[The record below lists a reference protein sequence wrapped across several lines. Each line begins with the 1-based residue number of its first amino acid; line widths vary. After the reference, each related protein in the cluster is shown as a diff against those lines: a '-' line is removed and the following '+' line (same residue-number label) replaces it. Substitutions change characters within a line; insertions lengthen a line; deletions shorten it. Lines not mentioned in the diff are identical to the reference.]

1 MTNHNQQNI
10 AFKAGCHHP
19 LEQPKKKRSQ
29 ISFHFT
35 NIRGL
40 RTNFDD
46 LLMHSTRHKPA
57 VIAVT
62 EPLLTETVPDI
73 QILLPSY
80 HPPVRKNRPK
90 GGIVLYVHESFSFVH
105 LNDLSSPEHD
115 FLWLKLSLGPK
126 ENVYLCCLY
135 RSPSADDSIYDLL
148 TAQIQNFYAE
158 DPACEVVVLG
168 DFNAHHK
175 TWLGFSKNT
184 DVHGEAALLFS
195 LSNDL
200 TQMVSCPTRFP
211 SHSLLDLF
219 LTSSPELYV
228 VSTVAPLGTSD
239 HAVVCCTR
247 SIESSTT
254 KVAKRGKRLF
264 NKADWNAL
272 CNFFSDYNWTSC
284 ENDDVDVYATNI
296 TTVIQLGMDLFIPTK
311 VMPTTE
317 TSAPWF
323 NLPCFTAYSKKQ
335 AAYRKWKSKPSAATQ
350 SAFKA
355 ARNNLKK
362 VIRQAKKDFQT
373 RLQGKINSNQLTPRH
388 FWSMY
393 RNLSGVS
400 KPSIPTLSAEGQAS
414 ESPLE
419 KAELLNSLFSANSTL
434 DAGSKVPPK
443 LTPRT
448 NHSLHHVNFH
458 LRTTYKILKKLDMNK
473 AEGADCIPT
482 VVLKKCS
489 FELALPLTKL
499 FAHSFRKGKVPASW
513 KFAVVQP
520 VPKPG
525 DNKSPLNYRPISLLP
540 VMGKVMERVVNQSI
554 VSFLRHHNLLND
566 RQYGFLSERSTTD
579 LLTVLFQTWTDA
591 LDSGSEVRAIS
602 LDISKAF
609 DKVWHDGLLA
619 KLQSH
624 GIGGPL
630 FNWLKDYL
638 SNRSQAVRV
647 DGIISES
654 KSINA
659 GVPQGSVLGPTL
671 FLIFINDLLD
681 ITSNPIHSFADDS
694 TLHVRLPPG
703 PLTVARQEAAVTL
716 DSDLA
721 KIDEWGEQWLVS
733 FNAKKTTQLAI
744 SRRSDQNYPASHFQ
758 ESELQFASE
767 MKLLGITF
775 SGKLS
780 LEKHVHN
787 KLSAA
792 ARMIGVL
799 YRLRRILPLSS
810 MLQLYKSLIRPHLEY
825 CSHLLD
831 SASKGSLLLIEKLQS
846 RAMRILGCSDPVK
859 ENILPMSHRRNVGCL
874 SLLYRYFHGHC
885 SRELLGLV
893 PTLQH
898 LGPSTRFAGVS
909 HSFCLSVPRSRTE
922 HHKKSFFPRTIRLWN
937 SLPSSAFPVDY
948 NLVQFKKNVNCF
960 LKTQLH

>member
-1 MTNHNQQNI
+1 MTNHKQQKI
-10 AFKAGCHHP
+10 ASKAGCRHP
-19 LEQPKKKRSQ
+19 LEQPKKRSQ
-29 ISFHFT
+29 INLHFT

-40 RTNFDD
+40 RTNFDE
-46 LLMHSTRHKPA
+46 LLAHSIRYKPA
-57 VIAVT
+57 VIAIN
-62 EPLLTETVPDI
+62 EPLLTEAIPDV

-90 GGIVLYVHESFSFVH
+90 GGITMYIHDSLSFLH
-105 LNDLSSPEHD
+105 LNTLSSPEHD
-115 FLWLKLSLGPK
+115 FLWIKLSLAPK
-126 ENVYLCCLY
+126 VNIYLCCLY

-148 TAQIQNFYAE
+148 TTHIQQFYTE

-219 LTSSPELYV
+219 MTSAPELYV
-228 VSTVAPLGTSD
+228 VSTLAPLGTSD
-239 HAVVCCTR
+239 HAVVCCSR
-247 SIESSTT
+247 SIESSST

-264 NKADWNAL
+264 NKADWDAL
-272 CNFFSDYNWTSC
+272 CDFFSSYNWSSC
-284 ENDDVDVYATNI
+284 ENDDVDVYTTNV
-296 TTVIQLGMDLFIPTK
+296 TAVIQLGMDLFIPIK

-355 ARNNLKK
+355 ARNNVKK
-362 VIRQAKKDFQT
+362 VIRQAKKDFQA

-388 FWSMY
+388 FWSLY
-393 RNLSGVS
+393 RNLSGAS
-400 KPSIPTLSAEGQAS
+400 KPSMPTLSSDGQAVS
-414 ESPLE
+414 SPID
-419 KAELLNSLFSANSTL
+419 KAELLNSMFSANSTL

-443 LTPRT
+443 LAPRT
-448 NHSLHHVNFH
+448 KHSLRHVNFH
-458 LRTTYKILKKLDMNK
+458 HRTTYKILSKLDVNK
-473 AEGADCIPT
+473 AEGSDCIPT
-482 VVLKKCS
+482 VVLKKCA
-489 FELALPLTKL
+489 FELSLPLTKL
-499 FAHSFRKGKVPASW
+499 FAHSFRKGKVPTSW

-525 DNKSPLNYRPISLLP
+525 DARSPLNYRPISLLP
-540 VMGKVMERVVNQSI
+540 VMGKVMERVVNQSL
-554 VSFLRHHNLLND
+554 VSFLRHHNLFND
-566 RQYGFLSERSTTD
+566 RQYGFLSERSTAD
-579 LLTVLFQTWTDA
+579 LLTVLFQTWSDA

-619 KLQSH
+619 KLQSY
-624 GIGGPL
+624 GISGPL
-630 FNWLKDYL
+630 LSWLKDYL

-647 DGIISES
+647 DGFMSGSQPIS
-654 KSINA
+654 A

-694 TLHVRLPPG
+694 TLSSRLPPG
-703 PLTVARQEAAVTL
+703 PVIEAREEAAVVL

-721 KIDEWGEQWLVS
+721 KIDEWGKQWLVA
-733 FNAKKTTQLAI
+733 FNAAKTSQLAI
-744 SRRSDQNYPASHFQ
+744 SRRSDQNFPASHFQ
-758 ESELQFASE
+758 GTELPFASD
-767 MKLLGITF
+767 MKLLGTSF
-775 SGKLS
+775 NGKLS
-780 LEKHVHN
+780 LEKHVLN
-787 KLSAA
+787 KLHIAS
-792 ARMIGVL
+792 RMIGML
-799 YRLRRILPLSS
+799 YRLRSLLPLSS
-810 MLQLYKSLIRPHLEY
+810 LLQLYKSLIRPHLEY

-831 SASKGSLLLIEKLQS
+831 SASKGSLLLIEKLQN

-859 ENILPMSHRRNVGCL
+859 ENILPMSHRRNVGSL

-885 SRELLGLV
+885 SNELLGLV
-893 PTLQH
+893 PPPQQF
-898 LGPSTRFAGVS
+898 GQSTRYAASS
-909 HSFCLSVPRSRTE
+909 HPYCLALPRSRTE
-922 HHKKSFFPRTIRLWN
+922 HHRKSFFPRTVRLWN
-937 SLPSSAFPVDY
+937 SLPSSVFPVDY
-948 NLVQFKKNVNCF
+948 NLAQFKRNVNSV
-960 LKTQLH
+960 LKSQLC